1 MFYYILWQTTFLEQ
15 RIVNEEVE
23 DDLNHL
29 LDKDYKQ
36 KTLDRKVVSIYL
48 QAFIIAA
55 NLAKE
60 SRLKRSIQ
68 ISLKLGKKKPSA
80 SFSFTHDCMEAL

>member
-15 RIVNEEVE
+15 RTVNEEVE
-23 DDLNHL
+23 NDLNHL

-36 KTLDRKVVSIYL
+36 KTLDREVVSIYL

-68 ISLKLGKKKPSA
+68 ISLRLGEKKTSA
-80 SFSFTHDCMEAL
+80 SFSFTHDCMESL

>member
-1 MFYYILWQTTFLEQ
+1 M
-15 RIVNEEVE
+15 NEEVE
-23 DDLNHL
+23 NDLNHL

-36 KTLDRKVVSIYL
+36 KPLDRKVVSVYL

-55 NLAKE
+55 NPAKE

-68 ISLKLGKKKPSA
+68 ISSRLGKKKPSA
-80 SFSFTHDCMEAL
+80 SFSFTHDCMESL